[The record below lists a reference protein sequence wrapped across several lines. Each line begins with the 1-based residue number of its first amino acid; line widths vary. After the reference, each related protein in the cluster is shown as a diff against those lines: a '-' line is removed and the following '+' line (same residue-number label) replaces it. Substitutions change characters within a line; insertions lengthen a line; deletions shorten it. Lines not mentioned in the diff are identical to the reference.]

1 VEGNGLSFLTGGTVV
16 RNFKSLRSIVPD
28 VDLAV
33 GGCHDKLLAQAD
45 IHPRDRRGVEC
56 SMQRLHFKHFRR
68 HITIIAE
75 LDRLQLVV
83 PIDRIDLVFGL
94 G

>member
-1 VEGNGLSFLTGGTVV
+1 
-16 RNFKSLRSIVPD
+16 
-28 VDLAV
+28 
-33 GGCHDKLLAQAD
+33 
-45 IHPRDRRGVEC
+45 
-56 SMQRLHFKHFRR
+56 MQRLHFKHFGR
-68 HITIIAE
+68 HIAIIAE